1 MALSGCS
8 VMTMRYAHLA
18 ILLWPIHCFTVI
30 QWGLMCLATD
40 CPNLLLRNWSGT
52 RPSLVTD
59 LQTNPQWFLKV
70 INLDPFRNCVFT
82 HSDFNRLFMIGKKSF
97 HFFQRCKVCY
107 LKKKVHTKNTMLS
120 VRSHFTSFE
129 CCRIH
134 TEQVKHYSAG
144 FRPCS
149 FSVTDW
155 GSNCRCVSPSSDQN
169 ICRMSA

>member
-1 MALSGCS
+1 MFHSNS
-8 VMTMRYAHLA
+8 MRFDAFSY
-18 ILLWPIHCFTVI
+18 W
-30 QWGLMCLATD
+30 

-70 INLDPFRNCVFT
+70 INLNPFRNCVYSHTQTSTGF
-82 HSDFNRLFMIGKKSF
+82 SWLEKSLSTF
-97 HFFQRCKVCY
+97 SKGARSVY

-155 GSNCRCVSPSSDQN
+155 GCNCRCVSPSSDQN
-169 ICRMSA
+169 SCRMNA